1 MPYIPQSESFIINV
15 ERFALSARTLYIEKE
30 GDKPYRILKRK
41 FIIALIKNNLLITL
55 KFAKNNNKTLKGG
68 YYEQ

>member
-1 MPYIPQSESFIINV
+1 LNA
-15 ERFALSARTLYIEKE
+15 ERQALSARTLYIEKE
-30 GDKPYRILKRK
+30 GAKPYRIKKRK
-41 FIIALIKNNLLITL
+41 IIIALINNNLLITL